1 MNKLELKDKVKT
13 LRKKL
18 DERLEAEIDEL
29 YKEEDRE
36 YQDGK
41 INAYQ
46 EVKNI
51 FDELF
56 SDLQLEAELQEGLD
70 YISESY
76 VGLPLIDENIKKL
89 ENDLN
94 ALLKEYIKDGV
105 LDERISISVITSND
119 TLGIK
124 ILWNG
129 EPVEVTTSTALRGGA
144 STAEVLVSVSK
155 HKKREV
161 IV

>member
-1 MNKLELKDKVKT
+1 MNKLELKEKVQT
-13 LRKKL
+13 LKSKIN
-18 DERLEAEIDEL
+18 ERLEAEIDEL

-56 SDLQLEAELQEGLD
+56 SDLQVETELQEGLD

-94 ALLKEYIKDGV
+94 ALVKEYIRDGI
-105 LDERISISVITSND
+105 LDERVSISVIKSTY

-155 HKKREV
+155 YKKREIV
-161 IV
+161 I